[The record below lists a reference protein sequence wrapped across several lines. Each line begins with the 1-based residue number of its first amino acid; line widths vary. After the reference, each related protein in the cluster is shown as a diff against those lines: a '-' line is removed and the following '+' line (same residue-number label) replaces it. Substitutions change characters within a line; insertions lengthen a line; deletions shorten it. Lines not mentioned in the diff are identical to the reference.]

1 MNQTGN
7 DVTEQRFSHHQR
19 MWRKVGVCISG
30 HVCLCVWRAVPG
42 QELTSADGAV
52 SYVAWLTGTQVSSDG
67 VGADGV
73 LITQILATGALVM
86 LWGRDRERATPKSE
100 SCTCICCVK
109 DGEGFEKKKNK
120 KWLFFFQ
127 LSRRNICGNSTDERT
142 VNKQAGR
149 ECEAAAELFFC
160 QQLAF

>member
-7 DVTEQRFSHHQR
+7 DVMEQRFSHHQR

-30 HVCLCVWRAVPG
+30 RVCLCVWRAVPG

-52 SYVAWLTGTQVSSDG
+52 SHVARLAGTQVSSDG

-86 LWGRDRERATPKSE
+86 LWGRESEFRILRVCLLCERW
-100 SCTCICCVK
+100 
-109 DGEGFEKKKNK
+109 GGGKKKK
-120 KWLFFFQ
+120 KKVSFFFFQ
-127 LSRRNICGNSTDERT
+127 LSNRKICVNLTDERT

-149 ECEAAAELFFC
+149 EYEAAVELLFC
-160 QQLAF
+160 K

>member
-19 MWRKVGVCISG
+19 MSRKVGVCISG

-52 SYVAWLTGTQVSSDG
+52 SHIARLAGTQVSSDG
-67 VGADGV
+67 VGADSV
-73 LITQILATGALVM
+73 LITQILATGTLVM
-86 LWGRDRERATPKSE
+86 LWGRNREKVTPKSE
-100 SCTCICCVK
+100 SCTCVCCVK
-109 DGEGFEKKKNK
+109 NGEDFEKK
-120 KWLFFFQ
+120 
-127 LSRRNICGNSTDERT
+127 NSTDEQT

-149 ECEAAAELFFC
+149 EYEAAAKLLFC